1 MLGGMPAQRDLV
13 AHPSVAARWS
23 TPDHDDNNPRRALR
37 AHRHRHLVMRLAPE
51 HDAVERPLLSD
62 RREAELV
69 QPLGAVLA
77 QAVAGDAAGAALAI
91 VGVRAALVVVE
102 EDVQRIARQRP
113 HRRLVDAL
121 QGKESVPPRVLGDA
135 RGSKAV

>member
-1 MLGGMPAQRDLV
+1 
-13 AHPSVAARWS
+13 
-23 TPDHDDNNPRRALR
+23 
-37 AHRHRHLVMRLAPE
+37 MRLAPE
-51 HDAVERPLLSD
+51 YDAVERPLLSD

-77 QAVAGDAAGAALAI
+77 QAVADDAAGAALAMI
-91 VGVRAALVVVE
+91 GVRAALMVVE

-121 QGKESVPPRVLGDA
+121 RGKESVPPRVLGDKT
-135 RGSKAV
+135 GSKAV